1 MNHHEPHVP
10 DPDALAQPIGDPLG
24 EILHLLKLA
33 GTFYCQSRMTAPWGV
48 SIPGFPGVLS
58 FAVITHGRCFMKVG
72 DDDPFEVEKGDLVL
86 ITNGAPVGFFSSED
100 SPLLTLEEMPIRK
113 VTELYETLEY
123 GGGGAETGIMYGLVR
138 IDHAASG
145 MLMRLL
151 PDVLKIDPW
160 EEDAG
165 SWLQATLQFIAKE
178 ARELRPGG
186 ETVITRLAD
195 VVVIEAIRR
204 WLNSAPD
211 ANRGW
216 LKAAR
221 DPQIGRTIIAIHRAP
236 AAKWTVESLAE
247 VAGMSR
253 SAFAAR
259 FTELVGVPAIQ
270 YLATWRMHLA
280 RERLVSTDQTIS
292 QIAAEIGYLSEPA
305 FNKAFKRV
313 FDAPPGKIRRDGVHS
328 VSKRNLRN

>member
-1 MNHHEPHVP
+1 MNELVPHVP
-10 DPDALAQPIGDPLG
+10 NPDALAQPTGDPLG
-24 EILHLLKLA
+24 EILHLLKLT
-33 GTFYCQSRMTAPWGV
+33 GTFYCQSHMTAPWGV
-48 SIPGFPGVLS
+48 SIPGFQGILS
-58 FAVITHGRCFMKVG
+58 FAVVTYGRCFMRVG
-72 DDDPFEVEKGDLVL
+72 DASPFEVNKGDLIL
-86 ITNGAPVGFFSSED
+86 MTAGAPVAFFSSDEA
-100 SPLLTLEEMPIRK
+100 PLLTLEELPIRK
-113 VTELYETLEY
+113 ITELYETLEY

-145 MLMRLL
+145 MLMMLL

-165 SWLQATLQFIAKE
+165 SWLQATLQFIARE

-216 LKAAR
+216 FEAAR
-221 DPQIGRTIIAIHRAP
+221 DPQIGSAIIAIHRAP
-236 AAKWTVESLAE
+236 AEEWTVDALAR

-253 SAFAAR
+253 SAFSAR
-259 FTELVGVPAIQ
+259 FSELVGIPAIQ
-270 YLATWRMHLA
+270 YLAKWRMHLA
-280 RERLVSTDQTIS
+280 QERLVKTDQPIS
-292 QIAAEIGYLSEPA
+292 QIAADVGYLSEPA
-305 FNKAFKRV
+305 FNKAFKRG
-313 FDAPPGKIRRDGVHS
+313 FERPPGQMRKQGRGARRAA
-328 VSKRNLRN
+328 

>member
-1 MNHHEPHVP
+1 
-10 DPDALAQPIGDPLG
+10 
-24 EILHLLKLA
+24 
-33 GTFYCQSRMTAPWGV
+33 
-48 SIPGFPGVLS
+48 
-58 FAVITHGRCFMKVG
+58 
-72 DDDPFEVEKGDLVL
+72 
-86 ITNGAPVGFFSSED
+86 
-100 SPLLTLEEMPIRK
+100 
-113 VTELYETLEY
+113 
-123 GGGGAETGIMYGLVR
+123 MYGLVR

-165 SWLQATLQFIAKE
+165 SWLQATLQFIANE

-221 DPQIGRTIIAIHRAP
+221 DQQIGRTVIAIHRSP
-236 AAKWTVESLAE
+236 AAAWTVETLAE

-280 RERLVSTDQTIS
+280 HQRLVATDQPIS
-292 QIAAEIGYLSEPA
+292 QIAADIGYLSEPA

-313 FDAPPGKIRRDGVHS
+313 FDAPPGQIRKNGAHS

>member
-1 MNHHEPHVP
+1 MNQPDPHVP
-10 DPDALAQPIGDPLG
+10 DPEALAQPIGDPLG
-24 EILHLLKLA
+24 EILHLLKLT
-33 GTFYCQSRMTAPWGV
+33 GTFYCQSRMSAPWGV
-48 SIPGFPGVLS
+48 SIPGFPNILS
-58 FAVITHGRCFMKVG
+58 FAVVTYGRCFMTVG
-72 DDDPFEVEKGDLVL
+72 DDNPFEVEKGDLVL
-86 ITNGAPVGFFSSED
+86 MTNGAPIGFFSSED
-100 SPLLTLEEMPIRK
+100 TPLLTLEELPIRK

-145 MLMRLL
+145 MLMTLL

-186 ETVITRLAD
+186 ETIITRLAD

-221 DPQIGRTIIAIHRAP
+221 DPQIGRTIVAIHRAP
-236 AAKWTVESLAE
+236 AAHWSVESLAQ
-247 VAGMSR
+247 VAGLSR
-253 SAFAAR
+253 SAFSAR

-280 RERLVSTDQTIS
+280 RERLTATDQPIS
-292 QIAAEIGYLSEPA
+292 KIAADIGYLSEPA

-313 FDAPPGKIRRDGVHS
+313 FQMPPGQMRRQGGAMQQGA
-328 VSKRNLRN
+328 